1 MAFADRLGFLI
12 GDDTVSEF
20 ARQVGLGESLI
31 RKYLKG
37 SEPSLA
43 RAYQIAQH
51 CRCSLEWLA
60 SGEGYPYRRSEMV
73 DLEAMQRALA
83 IISNEPGM
91 STLAL
96 PGEDTLIRIVA
107 VYQLL
112 SSTKLLTGDLDELQA
127 REFAEFLKRPEHL
140 EAFKAERVL

>member
-12 GDDTVSEF
+12 GDGTVSDF

-43 RAYQIAQH
+43 RAYQIAQG

-73 DLEAMQRALA
+73 DLDAMQKALA
-83 IISNEPGM
+83 IVANEPGM
-91 STLAL
+91 STLTL
-96 PGEDTLIRIVA
+96 PDEDTLIRIVA

-112 SSTKLLTGDLDELQA
+112 STTKLRTGDLDELQA

-140 EAFKAERVL
+140 AAFKAERVL

>member
-1 MAFADRLGFLI
+1 MTFADRLTFLI
-12 GDDTVSEF
+12 GEGTVSEF

-43 RAYQIAQH
+43 RAHQIARH
-51 CRCSLEWLA
+51 SRCSLEWLA
-60 SGEGYPYRRSEMV
+60 SGEGYAYRRSEMV
-73 DLEAMQRALA
+73 DLDAMQRALA
-83 IISNEPGM
+83 IISHEPGM
-91 STLAL
+91 SALTL
-96 PGEDTLIRIVA
+96 PDEDTLIRIVA

-112 SSTKLLTGDLDELQA
+112 STTRVRTGDLDESQA